1 MVMPIICNTW
11 NRGYR
16 ITTRDT
22 FPRGDDA
29 KSMTPVRVMWT
40 KGTDDAESKEGDW
53 YHQYVN

>member
-1 MVMPIICNTW
+1 MPIICNTW

-40 KGTDDAESKEGDW
+40 KGTDDAESKGGDW